1 MYNVIMVSCDNSY
14 HNIRVRSY
22 LSVLI
27 KSRNIRQ
34 TNTRTF
40 CCSSASLF
48 CCTMTTRYSSHCF
61 WNSATFFLA
70 SSNSTDMASTL
81 MRVSSIL
88 NKPFLNLDTCSPSSS
103 RFSDN
108 NLRKK
113 ESFRIN
119 TLFYLELPLTDN
131 SKMENTTSFKSSWQL
146 KKTNRKDKSVF
157 DSYFLYPETSSR

>member
-1 MYNVIMVSCDNSY
+1 MLQKLNCLKSYLKKSLSPLLLRNPLLIYDLKHFHIRLIFHKNLYITMYNVIMVSCNNSY

-27 KSRNIRQ
+27 KSCNIRQ
-34 TNTRTF
+34 TKHTHLLLF
-40 CCSSASLF
+40 ICLSLLLHNDNQIF
-48 CCTMTTRYSSHCF
+48 LTLFLELS
-61 WNSATFFLA
+61 TFFLA

-81 MRVSSIL
+81 LRVSSIL

-113 ESFRIN
+113 EESFR
-119 TLFYLELPLTDN
+119 
-131 SKMENTTSFKSSWQL
+131 
-146 KKTNRKDKSVF
+146 
-157 DSYFLYPETSSR
+157 